1 VIEIAGPDEADHE
14 VPVGAQ
20 RQLPA
25 TLPVLPLREAVP
37 LPDTLIPLAVGQERS
52 VRLVDDVLRGDRT
65 LVMVSSRKPEVEA
78 PGPEDL
84 YDVGVLGS
92 IARMLKVPDGTIRI
106 LVQGGPRVHID
117 SWVAE
122 TPYLVAQ
129 VSELPD
135 AVPADGSAELEALM
149 RNVQQT
155 FSRIVEANPY
165 LPEEL
170 QLAVANIDDP
180 STLGNLIAGSLRIR
194 SDEKQALLEEVDV
207 ARRLRRLVEILA
219 RELQVLSIGSEIQ
232 NQVQSEIDK
241 GQREFVLRQQLD
253 AIRKE
258 LGEFD
263 ESAAEASELRAQLD
277 AIQLPEEVR
286 RQVDRELKRLET
298 LPPQAAE
305 HGVIRT
311 YLEWI
316 ASLPWDKETE
326 DDLRLDHAREILD
339 ADHYDIEQ
347 VKDRILEF
355 LAVRKLMGGRGQN
368 SRGGIL
374 CFVGPP
380 GVGKTSLG
388 RSIARALGRKFER
401 ISAGGVRDEAEIRG
415 HRRTYIG
422 AMPGVIIRAL
432 RDAGS
437 RNPLFMIDEI
447 DKMGADYRGDPAS
460 AMLEVLDPEQNAT
473 FRDHYLDVPFDL
485 SNVVFITTAN
495 TLDTIP
501 GPLLDRMEVIQ
512 LAGYTEDE
520 KLEIAKRYLVPRQ
533 IERNGLRKSW
543 ISFTD
548 AALRTIIRE
557 YTREAGV
564 RGLERQIGTVCRK
577 VAREVAETGN
587 GRPPKRVSI
596 SEPRV
601 HELLGRPRFF
611 PEAKRRTQQPGVATG
626 LAWTPVGGDVLFIEA
641 TAYPGKGKL
650 TITGQ
655 LGDVMRE
662 SAMAALSY
670 VRSHHAELAPGLGE
684 EWFAEHD
691 IHVHVPAGATPK
703 DGPSAGVTMTTAI
716 ISLLSGRLVRDDV
729 AMTGEITLTG
739 QVLPIG
745 GLKEK
750 ALAAQRNGIRVV
762 VAPALN
768 AGDIEEIPEHLR
780 REIDFVFVEH
790 VREVLET
797 ALEAPPPPSDGR
809 PRRPRAGSE
818 ARV

>member
-1 VIEIAGPDEADHE
+1 MTDTAAANGDAQAVEIDIQGA
-14 VPVGAQ
+14 VPG
-20 RQLPA
+20 

-37 LPDTLIPLAVGQERS
+37 LPDTLLPLAVGQERS
-52 VRLVDDVLRGDRT
+52 VSLVDDVLRGNRM
-65 LVMVSSRKPEVEA
+65 LVMVSSRHPEKES

-84 YDVGVLGS
+84 YDVGVVGA

-106 LVQGGPRVHID
+106 LVQGGQRVRID
-117 SWVAE
+117 RWVRE
-122 TPYLVAQ
+122 TPYLVAE
-129 VSELPD
+129 VSEMPD
-135 AVPADGSAELEALM
+135 VVADETAELEALM
-149 RNVQQT
+149 RNVQGT

-170 QLAVANIDDP
+170 ELAVANVDDP
-180 STLGNLIAGSLRIR
+180 SVLSHLIAGSLRLR
-194 SDEKQALLEEVDV
+194 TDEKQALLEEVDV

-219 RELQVLSIGSEIQ
+219 RELEVLSIGSEIQ
-232 NQVQSEIDK
+232 TQVQSEIDK

-263 ESAAEASELRAQLD
+263 ESAAEANELREQLAAVD
-277 AIQLPEEVR
+277 LPEDVR
-286 RQVDRELKRLET
+286 RQVDRELKRLES

-311 YLEWI
+311 WLEWI
-316 ASLPWDKETE
+316 ASLPWSTSTE
-326 DDLRLDHAREILD
+326 DNLDLKHARAVLD
-339 ADHYDIEQ
+339 EDHYDIEQ

-355 LAVRKLMGGRGQN
+355 LAVRKLKPDARG
-368 SRGGIL
+368 SIL
-374 CFVGPP
+374 CFIGPP

-388 RSIARALGRKFER
+388 RSIARALGREFER

-422 AMPGVIIRAL
+422 AMPGVIVRAL

-437 RNPLFMIDEI
+437 DNPLFMIDEI
-447 DKMGADYRGDPAS
+447 DKVGADYRGDPAS
-460 AMLEVLDPEQNAT
+460 ALLEVLDPEQNST

-485 SNVVFITTAN
+485 SKVMFVTTGN

-512 LAGYTEDE
+512 LAGYTEEE

-543 ISFTD
+543 IAFSD
-548 AALRTIIRE
+548 RALRVVIRE

-564 RGLERQIGTVCRK
+564 RGLERQIGAICRK
-577 VAREVAETGN
+577 IARDVAESDGKPT
-587 GRPPKRVSI
+587 KKVTI
-596 SEPRV
+596 SEQRARD
-601 HELLGRPRFF
+601 LLGKARYYA
-611 PEAKRRTQQPGVATG
+611 ETKRRTREPGVATG
-626 LAWTPVGGDVLFIEA
+626 LAWTPAGGDVLFVEA
-641 TAYPGKGKL
+641 TAMPGKGRL

-655 LGDVMRE
+655 LGDVMKE
-662 SAMAALSY
+662 SAQAALSY
-670 VRSHHAELAPGLGE
+670 VRANHAKVAPGLDE
-684 EWFAEHD
+684 DWFAEHD
-691 IHVHVPAGATPK
+691 LHIHVPAGAIPK
-703 DGPSAGVTMTTAI
+703 DGPSAGVTMATALVSL
-716 ISLLSGRLVRDDV
+716 ISARPVRDDV

-750 ALAAQRNGIRVV
+750 ALAAQRAGIRVV
-762 VAPALN
+762 IAPAPN
-768 AGDIEEIPEHLR
+768 EVDVDEIPEHLR
-780 REIDFVFVEH
+780 SDLDFVFVDDIEQ
-790 VREVLET
+790 VLEV
-797 ALEAPPPPSDGR
+797 ALQAVPSNGR
-809 PRRPRAGSE
+809 RRSRAASR